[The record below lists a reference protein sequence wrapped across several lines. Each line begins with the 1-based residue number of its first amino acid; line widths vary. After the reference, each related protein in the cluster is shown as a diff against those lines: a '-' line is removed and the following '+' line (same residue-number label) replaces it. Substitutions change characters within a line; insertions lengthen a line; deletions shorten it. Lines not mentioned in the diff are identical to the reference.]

1 MFLDKLYTTGP
12 VMDNYQNTG
21 RCNLNTIYNLRR
33 FSHEVVDRDGFS
45 LRRFYSYQSARD
57 FIYNKPDYKV
67 SKIKFDMSQFKEALF

>member
-1 MFLDKLYTTGP
+1 MFLGKLYITGLAK
-12 VMDNYQNTG
+12 VSFQNTG
-21 RCNLNTIYNLRR
+21 RCNLNTIYKLQR